1 VAIMHKSGE
10 AEVAALLFWQY
21 AAAVLLLPLWMTVFE
36 KVAVLTV
43 GR

>member
-1 VAIMHKSGE
+1 MHKSGE

-21 AAAVLLLPLWMTVFE
+21 AAAVLLLPLWMTAFE